1 VPPASRSSVAAPK
14 AAGTS
19 AAISEAGL
27 EAAAELLRALA
38 NAHRLA
44 IVAELNDGP
53 RCVHELVEALGVSQ
67 PLVSQ
72 HLRILRA
79 SHLVRAERRGREIA
93 YSLGDE
99 HVFHIVHD
107 AVLHA
112 TEGQPSGLGPDRHT
126 S

>member
-1 VPPASRSSVAAPK
+1 MPTTARSETVAPRVAPA
-14 AAGTS
+14 GM
-19 AAISEAGL
+19 SEDDL

-44 IVAELNDGP
+44 IVTELNDGP

-107 AVLHA
+107 AVVHA
-112 TEGQPSGLGPDRHT
+112 TELRPRA
-126 S
+126 

>member
-1 VPPASRSSVAAPK
+1 M
-14 AAGTS
+14 
-19 AAISEAGL
+19 
-27 EAAAELLRALA
+27 EAASALLRALA
-38 NAHRLA
+38 SPHRLA
-44 IVAELNDGP
+44 IVRELEVEP

-72 HLRILRA
+72 HLRVLRA

-107 AVLHA
+107 AVVHA
-112 TEGQPSGLGPDRHT
+112 TERQPPG
-126 S
+126 

>member
-1 VPPASRSSVAAPK
+1 VPTAARSPVDVPTATGAS
-14 AAGTS
+14 G
-19 AAISEAGL
+19 AISEAGL
-27 EAAAELLRALA
+27 DAAAELLRALA

-44 IVAELNDGP
+44 IVAELNDGS

-112 TEGQPSGLGPDRHT
+112 TERQPSG
-126 S
+126 

>member
-1 VPPASRSSVAAPK
+1 VD
-14 AAGTS
+14 
-19 AAISEAGL
+19 
-27 EAAAELLRALA
+27 LLRALA
-38 NAHRLA
+38 NCHRLA
-44 IVAELNDGP
+44 IVAELNRGA
-53 RCVHELVEALGVSQ
+53 RCVHELVEVLGVTQ

-79 SHLVRAERRGREIA
+79 AHLVRAERRGREIA

-112 TEGQPSGLGPDRHT
+112 AERQAAT
-126 S
+126 

>member
-1 VPPASRSSVAAPK
+1 MP
-14 AAGTS
+14 
-19 AAISEAGL
+19 EAHL

-38 NAHRLA
+38 NTHRLA

-53 RCVHELVEALGVSQ
+53 RCVHQLVEALGVSQ

-79 SHLVRAERRGREIA
+79 SHLVHAERRGREIA

-107 AVLHA
+107 AVVHA
-112 TEGQPSGLGPDRHT
+112 TERRPAG
-126 S
+126 

>member
-1 VPPASRSSVAAPK
+1 MLGCPPQRREPRLSP
-14 AAGTS
+14 
-19 AAISEAGL
+19 AGL
-27 EAAAELLRALA
+27 DAAAELLRALA
-38 NAHRLA
+38 NSHRLA
-44 IVAELNDGP
+44 IVAELNRGP
-53 RCVHELVEALGVSQ
+53 RCVHELVEAMGVSQ

-107 AVLHA
+107 AVVHA
-112 TEGQPSGLGPDRHT
+112 TEGQLRLSERGIDDDDPPRPRRA
-126 S
+126 

>member
-1 VPPASRSSVAAPK
+1 MADTARAPSVVPPAAASK
-14 AAGTS
+14 EMS
-19 AAISEAGL
+19 DAGL
-27 EAAAELLRALA
+27 EAGAELLRALA
-38 NAHRLA
+38 NSHRMA
-44 IVAELNDGP
+44 IVTELNEGP

-107 AVLHA
+107 AVVHS
-112 TEGQPSGLGPDRHT
+112 TERQLSG
-126 S
+126 

>member
-1 VPPASRSSVAAPK
+1 
-14 AAGTS
+14 
-19 AAISEAGL
+19 
-27 EAAAELLRALA
+27 LA
-38 NAHRLA
+38 NPHRLA
-44 IVAELNDGP
+44 LVTELKGGS

-99 HVFHIVHD
+99 HVLHIVHN
-107 AVLHA
+107 AVLRA
-112 TEGQPSGLGPDRHT
+112 TERQLPG
-126 S
+126 